1 MLIRLLK
8 VFFIAVFVISCSSK
22 TDFLTGSDQEL
33 YNLIVKEIN
42 KEKKYVVLNH
52 TDFDLLED
60 MITTLQIRFPY
71 SSYTREA
78 YLLSADVA
86 FKRERYGY
94 AIGEYKEFIKNQINH
109 PKINYAQFKI
119 IKAYS
124 FLISD
129 KDKNVDPAKQILS
142 IYESLSPVYRST
154 EYMQD
159 TEKIYVKAKRYILK
173 RGIYVANYYI
183 KKKEFESALGRLQ
196 NTEELIPNMVRNS
209 AEAQF
214 LIILSKIK
222 TMEDADKPTLL
233 NYYKKKFPASEFI
246 DNLEEL

>member
-1 MLIRLLK
+1 MFIRLLK
-8 VFFIAVFVISCSSK
+8 VFFIAFFVISCSSK
-22 TDFLTGSDQEL
+22 TDFLTGSDEEL

-94 AIGEYKEFIKNQINH
+94 AISEYEEFIKNQINH

-119 IKAYS
+119 IKAHS

-142 IYESLSPVYRST
+142 IYDSLSPVYRST
-154 EYMQD
+154 EYMVD
-159 TEKIYVKAKRYILK
+159 TEKIYLKAKRYILK

-183 KKKEFESALGRLQ
+183 KKKEFESALGRLE
-196 NTEELIPNMVRNS
+196 NTEVLIPDMVRNS

-222 TMEDADKPTLL
+222 TMEDADKLTLL
-233 NYYKKKFPASEFI
+233 NYYKKKFPGSEFI